1 MVKRF
6 LDVAPKSK
14 RVKNVPVRFRHSV
27 GSPYLAILIKVH
39 RMVQAVQA
47 HILHQIC
54 TDFVI
59 KN

>member
-1 MVKRF
+1 MIKPF

-14 RVKNVPVRFRHSV
+14 RVANVSMRFGILLEVLH
-27 GSPYLAILIKVH
+27 LAILIKVH
-39 RMVQAVQA
+39 RMVQAAQA

-54 TDFVI
+54 TNFAI